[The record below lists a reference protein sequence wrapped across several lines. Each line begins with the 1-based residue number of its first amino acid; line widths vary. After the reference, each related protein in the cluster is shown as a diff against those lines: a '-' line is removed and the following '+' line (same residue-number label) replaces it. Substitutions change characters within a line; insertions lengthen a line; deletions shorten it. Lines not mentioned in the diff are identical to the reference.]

1 MSRYIAF
8 FLFTLSLCTGRAQK
22 IHFESSTVHVG
33 NVLWNSPV
41 TATFQF
47 SNRDGRQPLLIRE
60 VDAGCGCLSVVWPKN
75 AVSKGTKEKIQI
87 TYDSKMLGHFDRF
100 IDVYTNASER
110 PVRIRM
116 KGCVT
121 QGEQQDLEELYPY
134 RIDNIGLNTNNIEF
148 PDVHANDS
156 TKVVLEVLNDGTEVY
171 KPQLMHLPAYI
182 TAKAMPEMLARGR
195 RGKIELTL
203 HGDLMPSLGLN
214 QTQIYVARYSGDRV
228 GTDNDL
234 TVSAV
239 LLPDMQEAE
248 KAVNQPDFRLSTTEL
263 KLGKLGKK
271 SKLKGKVIIENKG
284 TETLKLSNIQAF
296 NRAVSISLPQRELK
310 AGERM
315 TMNVSVEAKYLG
327 LSKAQ
332 PRILIITND
341 PKHCKEVVNVVFEK

>member
-1 MSRYIAF
+1 MNRYITIF
-8 FLFTLSLCTGRAQK
+8 ILTLSVLTGRAQR
-22 IHFESSTVHVG
+22 IHFERSTVDVG
-33 NVLWNSPV
+33 NVLWKLPV
-41 TATFQF
+41 TATFKF
-47 SNRDGRQPLLIRE
+47 TNRDGRQPLLIKE
-60 VDAGCGCLSVVWPKN
+60 VDAGCGCLNVVWPKN
-75 AVSKGTKEKIQI
+75 AMAKGAKGEISV
-87 TYDSKMLGHFDRF
+87 TYDCQMLGHFDRF

-116 KGCVT
+116 KGWVT
-121 QGEQQDLEELYPY
+121 DSNQQAVEELYPY
-134 RIDNIGLNTNNIEF
+134 RIDNVCLNTNNVEF

-156 TKVVLEVLNDGTEVY
+156 TKVVLEVLNDGKEVY
-171 KPQLMHLPAYI
+171 TPQLMHLPAYI
-182 TAKAMPEMLARGR
+182 TAKAVPEMLARGR

-203 HGDLMPSLGLN
+203 HGDQMPSLGLN

-248 KAVNQPDFRLSTTEL
+248 KAAKQPDFRLSTTEL

-284 TETLKLSNIQAF
+284 TATLNLSNIQSF
-296 NRAVSISLPQRELK
+296 NRAVSVSLPQRELK
-310 AGERM
+310 AGESM
-315 TMNVSVEAKYLG
+315 TMNVTVEAKYLG

-332 PRILIITND
+332 PRILFITND